1 VARTPS
7 ARRVCMCDIY
17 LSLRRASRRRAQNRI
32 RAIKGPETHMLNEF
46 QSPRRAKNK
55 EEQMCMCYVAQIE
68 PLLPAIKR
76 TRVCPATGAP
86 AIQTPAAQ

>member
-1 VARTPS
+1 
-7 ARRVCMCDIY
+7 
-17 LSLRRASRRRAQNRI
+17 
-32 RAIKGPETHMLNEF
+32 MLNEF

-86 AIQTPAAQ
+86 AIQTPAAQWQAKCERLSVLCVRYDKDLHWQRVWDFLIFKHE